1 MDTAHTRQYLSQRA
15 LKVKPSGIRKFFDI
29 AAAMPDVISLSVGE
43 PDFTTPDHIRQAG
56 IQSIERGET
65 HYTSN
70 WGTLELRE
78 AIAEELQRQIGV
90 SYNPRT
96 EIMVT
101 VGVSEAV
108 DDAMRAL
115 LDAGD
120 EALTPDPG
128 YVAYEADIVFSGGV
142 PVPVPTY
149 AEENYEPKA
158 ERFAELITPKT
169 KLILLGSPNN
179 PTGSVIS
186 REELEKIAAL
196 AVKHDLIVLSDEIY
210 SRLVYGVEHVSIA
223 SLPGMRERTIVL
235 NGFSKA
241 YAMTGWR
248 VGYAAGPANILEAMM
263 KIHQY
268 AIMCA
273 PTNAQAA
280 AAQAL
285 KFGEPDVQEMHAEF
299 NRRRAMIVEGF
310 RSIGFSC
317 HEPTGA
323 FYAFPSIESTGL
335 DDETFTERLLR
346 EEQVAV
352 VPGSAFGA
360 RGAGHIRCAYC
371 AAYDKI
377 EEAISRIG
385 RFAARL
391 KA

>member
-1 MDTAHTRQYLSQRA
+1 MDTAKSRQYLSQRA

-43 PDFTTPDHIRQAG
+43 PDFTTPDHIRRAG

-70 WGTLELRE
+70 WGTIDLRE

-115 LDAGD
+115 LDTGD

-128 YVAYEADIVFSGGV
+128 YVAYEADIVFSGGTA
-142 PVPVPTY
+142 VPVPTF

-158 ERFAELITPKT
+158 ERFAALITPKT

-196 AVKHDLIVLSDEIY
+196 AVEHDLIVLSDEIY

-285 KFGEPDVQEMHAEF
+285 KFGEPDVQEMHIEF

-377 EEAISRIG
+377 EEAINRIG